1 MSAHHYPGFLI
12 AIEGIDGSGKTTQ
25 AHMVQDKI
33 QARKLTVIR
42 TKEPT
47 TGYWG
52 QILRDSAVTGRLS
65 LQEEVEGFIKDRQEH
80 VAQVLNPELQ
90 AGHVVIVD
98 RYYFSSMAYQG
109 ARGMDPDEIRRL
121 NEAFAPEPDMLV
133 VLDIA
138 PEIGLERIRTRDD
151 RANHFEN
158 TGTLTTAREIFRNI
172 KKPYLYLLDGTEWPL
187 TLRDRIVAE
196 FTRLYTE
203 RIAAGLASASEE
215 QMKAKL
221 NATLALLGGDPI

>member
-25 AHMVQDKI
+25 AHMVQDKL

-121 NEAFAPEPDMLV
+121 NEAFSPEPDMLV

-138 PEIGLERIRTRDD
+138 PEIALERIRTRDD

-172 KKPYLYLLDGTEWPL
+172 KKPYFYLLDGTEWPL